1 MNDTGDDYRD
11 ILNQK
16 RFLSEIELWHSS
28 SQPGT
33 DSRAHSRAEQGQN
46 PQFRGGRPA
55 SSGALSGGGYERQR
69 AGESTDKGYIDD
81 LRKKTRGL
89 RGSAGGVRCAP
100 RCGGKRLYRRRG
112 TGIELK
118 RNAPG
123 AQPSLITS
131 NHFAARV
138 GQFANLPIG
147 LDWVGEP
154 GLGPALTDAAFHGA
168 SAYLLAGLIK
178 QRQLAAGLVKAT
190 AQPLALR
197 PGKLRRSGD
206 VIRRVFC
213 LPVHINLPVLK
224 TITVTLGAIVD

>member
-11 ILNQK
+11 LLNQN
-16 RFLSEIELWHSS
+16 RFLSEIELWHLP

-46 PQFRGGRPA
+46 PQFRGGR
-55 SSGALSGGGYERQR
+55 SEFLGTLSGGGDGYERQR
-69 AGESTDKGYIDD
+69 SRRITGQG
-81 LRKKTRGL
+81 
-89 RGSAGGVRCAP
+89 
-100 RCGGKRLYRRRG
+100 LYRRRG
-112 TGIELK
+112 IGIGLK

-123 AQPSLITS
+123 TQPTLITS

-138 GQFANLPIG
+138 GQSANLPVG

-178 QRQLAAGLVKAT
+178 QRQLAAELVKAA

-197 PGKLRRSGD
+197 PGKLRRSGG
-206 VIRRVFC
+206 VIRCVFC
-213 LPVHINLPVLK
+213 LPAHINLPGLK